1 VEPDS
6 RSKSIEALAP
16 IWERVLQRSPISAED
31 NFFDLG
37 GDPSSAGRL
46 LAEIEQKCGRELPR
60 FIIYHAP
67 TLSALGALLEQ
78 PSLPRFPTLIPL
90 NSSAG
95 WPPVFIAPGMG
106 GNPLDYFPLV
116 RHIRSQHPIFAL
128 QARGLDG
135 TEEPFVRIE
144 DTAQYYIDAIKLLQP
159 HGPYLLVGNSLGGLV
174 ALEMAQRLTANGE
187 KVALVAMLESY
198 PHFRFLSF
206 GQRLRLLIRLA
217 KYHVSTALRLPMRE
231 AFSYF
236 VRRAKRRLYIPG
248 DDSGGSPPPDGV
260 ALSPA
265 TQRLRDCDHLALTR
279 YRPRF
284 YDGRIK
290 FVRSAVS
297 VHFPDDPTAVWAGL
311 VRELDVETVP
321 GDHYGI
327 ITTHFESLAAVLSRY
342 LREAS
347 C

>member
-6 RSKSIEALAP
+6 RSKSIEALTP

-37 GDPSSAGRL
+37 GDPSLAGRL

-67 TLSALGALLEQ
+67 TLSALGTLLEQ
-78 PSLPRFPTLIPL
+78 PALPRFPALIPL

-135 TEEPFVRIE
+135 REEPFARIE
-144 DTAQYYIDAIKLLQP
+144 DMAQYYLDAIKPLQP

-187 KVALVAMLESY
+187 KVALMAMLESY

-217 KYHVSTALRLPMRE
+217 KYHASTALRLPIRE
-231 AFSYF
+231 AFSYV
-236 VRRAKRRLYIPG
+236 VRRVKRRLYIPG

-260 ALSPA
+260 SLSPA
-265 TQRLRDCDHLALTR
+265 TQCLRDCDHLALTR

-290 FVRSAVS
+290 FVRSAVN
-297 VHFPDDPTAVWAGL
+297 VHFPDDPAAVWASL
-311 VRELDVETVP
+311 IRDLDVETVP
-321 GDHYGI
+321 GDHHGI

-342 LREAS
+342 LTEAS